1 MVSSAAVFGEGW
13 TVMQRK
19 VTGASTS
26 FNQNRAAYRD
36 GFGSATGNDN
46 YWLGFDQIYRLMQ
59 KDSVGLRVEVWQFRE
74 NVLLCITL

>member
-1 MVSSAAVFGEGW
+1 MMVSCAAVFREGW

-26 FNQNRAAYRD
+26 FNQTWAAYRD

-46 YWLGFDQIYRLMQ
+46 YWLGFDEIYRLVQ
-59 KDSVGLRVEVWQFRE
+59 LGSARLRVEV
-74 NVLLCITL
+74 